1 MIVNLRGTSGSG
13 KSTLAR
19 QVIEHYGC
27 LPGKIETPDFDVKV
41 VVDPAKQMLV
51 VGSYATECG
60 GCDTVKT
67 QDQIVTAV
75 TLGRTWAKN
84 VLFEGALVSTIAGRY
99 LQLAD
104 TFRGNFTF
112 AILDTPLE
120 VCLARVRE
128 RRERRGDTRPL
139 NPFRTTEKFNATE
152 RFARVAREKGYS
164 VVTLDHTKALPQLL
178 ELLK

>member
-19 QVIEHYGC
+19 EAIAHFGC
-27 LPGKIETPDFDVKV
+27 EPQLSRKV
-41 VVDPAKQMLV
+41 DGYLDPARRLYV
-51 VGSYATECG
+51 VGSYERECG
-60 GCDTVKT
+60 GCDTIRT
-67 QDQIVTAV
+67 QDEIVSAV
-75 TLGRTWAKN
+75 RWHSMDAENL
-84 VLFEGALVSTIAGRY
+84 LFEGAVVSTIASRY

-120 VCLARVRE
+120 TCLARVRE
-128 RRERRGDTRPL
+128 RRERKGNTKPL
-139 NPFRTTEKFNATE
+139 NTFRTVEKFNATE
-152 RFARVAREKGYS
+152 RFARTAREKGYS

-178 ELLK
+178 ELLT